1 MSTYI
6 ISDVHGCYD
15 QYQEL
20 LRKLN
25 FSVEDELFLL
35 GDALDRG
42 PEPIKVLLDIMGREN
57 ATLIMGNHDA
67 TALMVLR
74 QLAKEITNASISA
87 ITPELLNVCS
97 AWFQDGGFT
106 TMKQFQELERSIQTD
121 ILSFLE
127 DAPFYET
134 IEHNKKLYVLVHGG
148 LGNFDL
154 SKELDEYEPEELLWE
169 RPNYDREYFPSG
181 RIVLVTGHTP
191 TPYIREDKLPLIYEG
206 HGHIAIDCGCAF
218 GGKLAAY
225 CIETGEV
232 TYVDGLKNGNS
243 EFM

>member
-106 TMKQFQELERSIQTD
+106 TMKQFQELERSIQT
-121 ILSFLE
+121 
-127 DAPFYET
+127 
-134 IEHNKKLYVLVHGG
+134 
-148 LGNFDL
+148 
-154 SKELDEYEPEELLWE
+154 
-169 RPNYDREYFPSG
+169 
-181 RIVLVTGHTP
+181 
-191 TPYIREDKLPLIYEG
+191 
-206 HGHIAIDCGCAF
+206 
-218 GGKLAAY
+218 
-225 CIETGEV
+225 
-232 TYVDGLKNGNS
+232 
-243 EFM
+243 